1 MKDPKSIKEVIEGYQ
16 KGGVAMVAQGTKFLA
31 NKALDSQARGAVL
44 GIVGS
49 WVFGDGIGKQEVINR
64 IPEAIIEVSPPPEGV
79 RVSLSDTAKAVIVA
93 GDDISKKQ
101 ELTALIERNILFDG
115 VTIGS
120 PEKQVKLENIDINNS
135 FVNSKF
141 TNVSFEGSKFTN
153 ASFTG
158 ATFENVNFSNTELD
172 GITFQS
178 LIPALKSGTISL
190 KGAKVTNE
198 H

>member
-1 MKDPKSIKEVIEGYQ
+1 M
-16 KGGVAMVAQGTKFLA
+16 
-31 NKALDSQARGAVL
+31 
-44 GIVGS
+44 
-49 WVFGDGIGKQEVINR
+49 
-64 IPEAIIEVSPPPEGV
+64 
-79 RVSLSDTAKAVIVA
+79 
-93 GDDISKKQ
+93 
-101 ELTALIERNILFDG
+101 IERNILFDG

-190 KGAKVTNE
+190 KGAKVVGPMPYALDLSDISLQGIDLSGVTSMAGVNLKNTDFRGACLTT
-198 H
+198 